1 MYKNNFTR
9 PAEGETPIEIKIFN
23 DFDQSQE
30 DFWQYFT
37 RLTPDRSYQTDI
49 FYFDDSNSELPRK
62 IEELRDMDDSEIMD
76 KIPDGYTVHRSV
88 GYCQGDIAYVIYKEP
103 ESMQMNQCI
112 DSILWDV
119 PVYIE
124 IRVGNEVLANGDLL
138 EDSYKYSKEEVISH
152 YDDPKVRQFLEEHLP
167 NSQSEIK

>member
-9 PAEGETPIEIKIFN
+9 PAENETPIEIKIFN
-23 DFDQSQE
+23 DFEQSAQ
-30 DFWQYFT
+30 DFADFFT

-49 FYFDDSNSELPRK
+49 FYFDDSNSELPPE

-76 KIPDGYTVHRSV
+76 KIPSGYTVRRSV
-88 GYCQGDIAYVIYKEP
+88 GYCQGDIVYVIYKEP

-124 IRVGNEVLANGDLL
+124 IRVGNEVLTNGDLL
-138 EDSYKYSKEEVISH
+138 NDSYKYSKEEVISH

-167 NSQSEIK
+167 NSQSEI

>member
-23 DFDQSQE
+23 DFDQSTQ
-30 DFWQYFT
+30 DFADFFT
-37 RLTPDRSYQTDI
+37 RLIPDRSYQTDI

-62 IEELRDMDDSEIMD
+62 IEKLSDLDDSEIMD
-76 KIPDGYTVHRSV
+76 KIPAGYTVHRSV
-88 GYCQGDIAYVIYKEP
+88 GYCQGDIVYVIYKGT

-124 IRVGNEVLANGDLL
+124 IRVGNEVLTNGDLL
-138 EDSYKYSKEEVISH
+138 NDTYKYSKEEVISH
-152 YDDPKVRQFLEEHLP
+152 YDDQKVRQFLEEHLP
-167 NSQSEIK
+167 NSQSEI

>member
-23 DFDQSQE
+23 DFDQSAQ
-30 DFWQYFT
+30 DFAEFFT

-62 IEELRDMDDSEIMD
+62 IEKLSDLDDSEIMD
-76 KIPDGYTVHRSV
+76 KIPAGYTVHRSV
-88 GYCQGDIAYVIYKEP
+88 GYCQGDIVYVIYKGT

-124 IRVGNEVLANGDLL
+124 IRVGNEVLTNGDLL
-138 EDSYKYSKEEVISH
+138 NDSYKYSKEEVISH

-167 NSQSEIK
+167 NSQSEI

>member
-9 PAEGETPIEIKIFN
+9 PAENETPIEIKIFN
-23 DFDQSQE
+23 DFEQSAQ
-30 DFWQYFT
+30 DFADFFT

-49 FYFDDSNSELPRK
+49 FYFDDSNSELPPE

-76 KIPDGYTVHRSV
+76 KIPSGYTVRRSV
-88 GYCQGDIAYVIYKEP
+88 GYCQGDIVYVIYKEP

-124 IRVGNEVLANGDLL
+124 IRVGNEVLTNWDLL

-167 NSQSEIK
+167 NSQSEI

>member
-9 PAEGETPIEIKIFN
+9 PAENETPIEIKIFN
-23 DFDQSQE
+23 DFDQSAQ
-30 DFWQYFT
+30 DFAEFFT

-62 IEELRDMDDSEIMD
+62 IEKLSDLDDSEIMD
-76 KIPDGYTVHRSV
+76 KIPAGYTVHRSV
-88 GYCQGDIAYVIYKEP
+88 GYCQGDIVYVIYKGT

-119 PVYIE
+119 PVFIE
-124 IRVGNEVLANGDLL
+124 IRVGNEVLTNGDLL
-138 EDSYKYSKEEVISH
+138 EDSYKYNKEEVISH

-167 NSQSEIK
+167 NSQSEI

>member
-9 PAEGETPIEIKIFN
+9 PAENETPIEIKIFN
-23 DFDQSQE
+23 FWDQSSQDFE
-30 DFWQYFT
+30 DFFT
-37 RLTPDRSYQTDI
+37 RLTPDRSYQASI
-49 FYFDDSNSELPRK
+49 YYFNGSDSEIPPE

-76 KIPDGYTVHRSV
+76 TIPAGYPVHRSV
-88 GYCQGDIAYVIYKEP
+88 GYCQGDIVYVIYKEP

-124 IRVGNEVLANGDLL
+124 IRVGNEVLTNGDLL

>member
-9 PAEGETPIEIKIFN
+9 PAENETPIEIEIQN
-23 DFDQSQE
+23 DFEQSAQ
-30 DFWQYFT
+30 DFAEFFT

-62 IEELRDMDDSEIMD
+62 IEKLSDLDDSEIMD
-76 KIPDGYTVHRSV
+76 KIPAGYTVHRSV
-88 GYCQGDIAYVIYKEP
+88 GYCQGDIVYVIYKEP

-124 IRVGNEVLANGDLL
+124 IRVGNEVLTNGDLL

-167 NSQSEIK
+167 NSQSEI

>member
-23 DFDQSQE
+23 DFDQSAQ
-30 DFWQYFT
+30 DFAEFFT

-62 IEELRDMDDSEIMD
+62 IEKLSDLDDSEIMD
-76 KIPDGYTVHRSV
+76 KIPAGYTVHRSV
-88 GYCQGDIAYVIYKEP
+88 GYCQGDIVYVIYKGT

-138 EDSYKYSKEEVISH
+138 NDSYKYSKEEVISH

-167 NSQSEIK
+167 NSQSEI

>member
-23 DFDQSQE
+23 DFDQSAQ
-30 DFWQYFT
+30 DFSEFFT

-62 IEELRDMDDSEIMD
+62 IEKLSDLDDSEIMD
-76 KIPDGYTVHRSV
+76 KIPAGYTVHRSV
-88 GYCQGDIAYVIYKEP
+88 GYCQGDIVYVIYKGT

-124 IRVGNEVLANGDLL
+124 IRVGNEVLTNGDLL
-138 EDSYKYSKEEVISH
+138 NDTYKYSKEEVISH

-167 NSQSEIK
+167 NSQSEI

>member
-23 DFDQSQE
+23 FWDQSSQ
-30 DFWQYFT
+30 DFSEFFT

-62 IEELRDMDDSEIMD
+62 IEKLSDLDDSEIMD
-76 KIPDGYTVHRSV
+76 KIPAGYTVHRSV
-88 GYCQGDIAYVIYKEP
+88 GYCQGDIVYVIYKGT

-124 IRVGNEVLANGDLL
+124 IRVGNEVLTNGDLL
-138 EDSYKYSKEEVISH
+138 NDSYKYSKEEVISH

-167 NSQSEIK
+167 NSQSEI

>member
-23 DFDQSQE
+23 DFDQSAQ
-30 DFWQYFT
+30 DFAEFFT

-49 FYFDDSNSELPRK
+49 LYFDDSNSELPPE
-62 IEELRDMDDSEIMD
+62 IEELLDLDDSEIMD
-76 KIPDGYTVHRSV
+76 KIPAGYTVHRSV
-88 GYCQGDIAYVIYKEP
+88 GYCQGDIVYVIYKGT

-119 PVYIE
+119 PVFIE
-124 IRVGNEVLANGDLL
+124 IRVGNEVLTNGDLL
-138 EDSYKYSKEEVISH
+138 DDSYKYSKEEVISH

-167 NSQSEIK
+167 NSQSEI